1 MRNKINIV
9 MQSKSENESF
19 VRIAIAAFIAPLN
32 PTVEELNDIKTAV
45 SEAVT
50 NSIIHAY
57 QEKTGKIILTCEI
70 FERRIKII
78 IKDYGLGIENI
89 KKAMEPLYTSKPEME
104 RSGLGFTVMQSF
116 MDKIIV
122 RSKKNFGT
130 KVIMIKNLA

>member
-1 MRNKINIV
+1 MKNKINIV

-19 VRIAIAAFIAPLN
+19 ARIAVAAFIAPLN

-57 QEKTGKIILTCEI
+57 QEKTGKIILICEI